1 MNGKPWT
8 PAEDEILR
16 QRYPHELTLDIA
28 RDLGR
33 SLSSVYGRAE
43 RLELSKT
50 TELRQATGRMS
61 STHPNTI
68 ASRFKPGLTAWNKG
82 MKGLQTGGVETQ
94 FKKGHRNGR
103 ALENYQPIGA
113 ERISKDGYLERK
125 TNDDMPLQK
134 RWRAV
139 HLLIWEAAHGP
150 LPKGHAIRFKN
161 GDKTDIQ
168 LSNLELLSRAD
179 NMRRNTIHRYPP
191 ELKDAIRTI
200 GRIKRKLKPNQEN
213 EHEQH
218 HQ

>member
-8 PAEDEILR
+8 PTEDEILR
-16 QRYPHELTLDIA
+16 QRYPHELTHDIA

-68 ASRFKPGLTAWNKG
+68 ASRFKPGMTTWNKG
-82 MKGLQTGGVETQ
+82 MKGLQIGGIETQ
-94 FKKGHRNGR
+94 FKKGHRGGR
-103 ALENYQPIGA
+103 ALENYQPIGT

-139 HLLIWEAAHGP
+139 HLLVWEAAHGP
-150 LPKGHAIRFKN
+150 LPKGHAIRFKD
-161 GDKTDIQ
+161 GDKTNIQ